1 MGRPYLLSRKRF
13 RAIFYKIVTDRNIS
27 VNSTLN
33 FFSNMNQILAT
44 MKELQVV
51 ELAIERNEECK
62 EKEEYYNYLYYRE
75 GILQKRG

>member
-44 MKELQVV
+44 MKELQMV